1 MARPDHL
8 YVFCYD
14 VSRNAVRTR
23 LADLLLEHMTRVQ
36 GSVYEG
42 RMSIEKARRLSARAA
57 GLLGPE
63 DSLRVYC
70 LTEAGRR
77 ESFHHGGPPI
87 AEPADFW
94 LL

>member
-8 YVFCYD
+8 YVFTYD
-14 VSRNAVRTR
+14 VSRNQVRSR
-23 LADLLLEHMTRVQ
+23 LADMLLEHMTRVQ

-42 RMSIEKARRLSARAA
+42 RMTREKADRLAGRAA
-57 GLLGPE
+57 GLLGPD

-70 LTEAGRR
+70 LTEAGRQA
-77 ESFHHGGPPI
+77 SFHHGGPPLGE
-87 AEPADFW
+87 AADFW